1 MSKRKSED
9 SYGDELAKSVA
20 QSIVEGEQG
29 RRSVS
34 GSGRA
39 SRGAPFIPDAWTR
52 VVSMSHDELEDIRS
66 YSIASDLSMA
76 PFLPISTGSY
86 YQKKWTPY
94 FLAEHFLEQHKE
106 LELEKFALSS
116 EQLK

>member
-1 MSKRKSED
+1 MSKRKEGD

-20 QSIVEGEQG
+20 QSIIEGEQG
-29 RRSVS
+29 RRSIS

-52 VVSMSHDELEDIRS
+52 VISMSHDELEDIRS
-66 YSIASDLSMA
+66 YSIATDLSMA
-76 PFLPISTGSY
+76 SFLPISTGSY
-86 YQKKWTPY
+86 YQKKWSPH
-94 FLAEHFLEQHKE
+94 FLTEHFLEQHKE
-106 LELEKFALSS
+106 LELEKYALSS